1 MIPLAIRTII
11 CSLYLQREKSSIL
24 GITRLELDLQHTL
37 FKKDIGFWKAMTW
50 QYLLLVKCVDIIH
63 WLIVFGT
70 VIFALGYHHIFPSRL
85 TVRTQHLY
93 IIITENQP
101 FTSRTHSLYEK
112 LQRNRTSSF
121 QSHKHRLTNTSQI
134 TTKFNSTFI
143 DKVFVNP
150 VSWIRSNI
158 HKLEYTLQITFEI
171 YYSNEANGQV

>member
-1 MIPLAIRTII
+1 MRG
-11 CSLYLQREKSSIL
+11 SLYSWNYKIGVKSSAYTIKK
-24 GITRLELDLQHTL
+24 TLDSGRQWHDNTC
-37 FKKDIGFWKAMTW
+37 FASGQVCWR
-50 QYLLLVKCVDIIH
+50 H
-63 WLIVFGT
+63 WLIVFEP
-70 VIFALGYHHIFPSRL
+70 VIFAHGYHHIFPSRL

-93 IIITENQP
+93 IIIKENQLY
-101 FTSRTHSLYEK
+101 TSSHTYSLYEK

-143 DKVFVNP
+143 DKVFVDP

-171 YYSNEANGQV
+171 YYSNEADGQV